1 MHEDRLGRRQV
12 LRRAGLITGGVAA
25 TSVGLASPAL
35 ASGGQDD
42 DRLEGSYMITR
53 TDDGGPGA
61 TTSVFSLAGGG
72 VLVNQD
78 IDPPDT
84 HSTGSWAA
92 ATGRGRFT
100 STHWTGFPADES
112 TGTPAL
118 TARVRTRGRVQRGA
132 ISGTYDV
139 SFFLV
144 PTGEEV
150 FVVTGTYAGP
160 RIVA

>member
-1 MHEDRLGRRQV
+1 
-12 LRRAGLITGGVAA
+12 
-25 TSVGLASPAL
+25 
-35 ASGGQDD
+35 
-42 DRLEGSYMITR
+42 MITR
-53 TDDGGPGA
+53 TDDGGPAA

-72 VLVNQD
+72 VLINQD

-84 HSTGSWAA
+84 LSTGSWA

-144 PTGEEV
+144 PTGEEL

>member
-1 MHEDRLGRRQV
+1 M
-12 LRRAGLITGGVAA
+12 LRRASVITGGVAA
-25 TSVGLASPAL
+25 TSLGLASPAL
-35 ASGGQDD
+35 ASRDQDD
-42 DRLEGSYMITR
+42 NRLEGSYMITR
-53 TDDGGPGA
+53 TDDGSPG
-61 TTSVFSLAGGG
+61 TITSVFSLAGGG
-72 VLVNQD
+72 VLINRD

-84 HSTGSWAA
+84 HSTGTWAA

-100 STHWTGFPADES
+100 STFWTGFPADDS

-118 TARVRTRGRVQRGA
+118 TARVRAKGRVQHGA

-150 FVVTGTYAGP
+150 FVITGTYSGS